1 MDKEWGKLALRLLA
15 ASKDDIGP
23 ILSGVDRDRGDR
35 GILKI
40 PEEMV
45 NQRWR
50 EIVLEMAQ
58 GKLEDYQV
66 SFRDN
71 EIHLEAQ
78 VKMLV
83 RTRLHLVFRI
93 KEFAFSP
100 KGRNIVLSYET
111 VGTSLAN
118 PFVPKVLEM
127 AANKIPEL
135 VMVQG
140 KDLHFLLN
148 SVEEIP
154 PWLAVKYRGTKDGV
168 LEVAFLIV

>member
-1 MDKEWGKLALRLLA
+1 MDREWGKLALRLLA
-15 ASKDDIGP
+15 ASKDDIGL
-23 ILSGVDRDRGDR
+23 ILSGVDPDRGDR

-45 NQRWR
+45 NRRWR
-50 EIVLEMAQ
+50 GIVLEMAQ

-66 SFRDN
+66 GFRDN
-71 EIHLEAQ
+71 EIHVEAQ
-78 VKMLV
+78 IKMLV

-93 KEFAFSP
+93 KEFVFGP
-100 KGRNIVLSYET
+100 KGRYIVLSYET

-127 AANKIPEL
+127 MANKIPEL

-140 KDLHFLLN
+140 KELRFLFD
-148 SVEEIP
+148 SIKEIP